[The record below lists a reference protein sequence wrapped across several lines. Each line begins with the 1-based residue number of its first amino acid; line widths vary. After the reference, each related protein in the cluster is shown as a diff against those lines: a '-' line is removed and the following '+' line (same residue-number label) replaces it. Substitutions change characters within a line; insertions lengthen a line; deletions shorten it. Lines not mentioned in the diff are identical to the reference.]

1 MAKSIK
7 VALELDTR
15 DFDKGIKN
23 VKTKTDSLGGSF
35 SNLGSIIAGVFTGF
49 AVKNVVDATLKMENF
64 RSTITAYLGSQ
75 TLANQEIERLS
86 ELSKGLTQDV
96 DDVTNS
102 FIVLKRN
109 GIDTSSEALTAFSK
123 VAAGNNKTFSQLAE
137 AVADGLTGEFERL
150 KEFGIKVSKENDKF
164 VIRMADGSKQVVNSA
179 REVVDAVRAQGEE
192 GGKFANVVAGPLNQ
206 AFSNLR
212 GSVFEATSILGDGFA
227 PALSDAAA
235 KLSEFI
241 NENKEFITNV
251 GQAMG
256 TALEFIANN
265 LNAVGAGL
273 AIAFG
278 PAVVKSIM
286 AVNAAIMK
294 NPLGLV
300 LGVVSM
306 AVTAFISLYNEV
318 GSVGTAFK
326 VIANGAVSAVNTII
340 NYFSGAGK
348 FISELFKG
356 VGEYLK
362 DAINP
367 FENADWTGSMGAAW
381 ERAKSEFDSTIESA
395 GPFELPFEIPPE
407 TFASVRA
414 DLQSFRDLQQQI
426 FSDGEVKNGLTLLQ
440 LEALAGQ
447 YQALGEDL
455 LKKGL
460 IEGETFN
467 QEMTNMQA
475 RVAALIALQQLK
487 NENAVEDE
495 EQAQRK
501 SDADARRAEAQAER
515 EQAAEERRV
524 EHHRKEMLRAQ
535 EVLAQSQAKFEADMR
550 DLDTTIE
557 KIGLTDT
564 QIEQLENTNDLNR
577 EREAKL
583 AEIARYN
590 ISDEEKNR
598 LQEEL
603 NQLYDDQIALSN
615 EKIAKTR
622 EEQRLFTSGWK
633 EAWAEYRSDAENNS
647 KRAKEL
653 FVTFSGQMENAFVDF
668 VMTGKAN
675 FRDLVSDMIK
685 QLLKIVAKK
694 IFVKIIDLLT
704 GGLGSLFEGFFD
716 TGGRIGAG
724 KFGIVGERG
733 PEIVTGPAQVIG
745 RRETAELMNQSAQP
759 NQVNYT
765 INAIDTASFKSLIS
779 RDPEFIYNVTV
790 AGSRR
795 IPR

>member
-1 MAKSIK
+1 MAKSIS

-15 DFDKGIKN
+15 DFDRGINSAKRELSGLN
-23 VKTKTDSLGGSF
+23 SEFENGKSKSEGFKMGIGGVATA
-35 SNLGSIIAGVFTGF
+35 IAGVTAAAF
-49 AVKNVVDATLKMENF
+49 ALKGALDAAQSVENLGITL
-64 RSTITAYLGSQ
+64 Q
-75 TLANQEIERLS
+75 TLYGDADKASAAMATVTE
-86 ELSKGLTQDV
+86 KAAGLTFALSDIQQGVPSLALVEDKLGGL
-96 DDVTNS
+96 DNAIDYTAGIASAFGMSFQEAATN
-102 FIVLKRN
+102 VQR
-109 GIDTSSEALTAFSK
+109 ALTAGIGSADLFRDK
-123 VAAGNNKTFSQLAE
+123 GVKAFLGFQEGVEYTAAETQAIFLNMFEEVTAANELAAGT
-137 AVADGLTGEFERL
+137 LTGQFSMMEDAAFQVMEAYGTAFGETL
-150 KEFGIKVSKENDKF
+150 KTE
-164 VIRMADGSKQVVNSA
+164 
-179 REVVDAVRAQGEE
+179 
-192 GGKFANVVAGPLNQ
+192 
-206 AFSNLR
+206 
-212 GSVFEATSILGDGFA
+212 LGDLNTLFA
-227 PALSDAAA
+227 
-235 KLSEFI
+235 
-241 NENKEFITNV
+241 ENKEQILSIARTL
-251 GQAMG
+251 GESLGA
-256 TALEFIANN
+256 ALTLVANN
-265 LNAVGAGL
+265 ADVLGAVMAGVFAAAAVGR
-273 AIAFG
+273 
-278 PAVVKSIM
+278 IM
-286 AVNAAIMK
+286 AVVTAVINFTRAMQAAAAAGTI
-294 NPLGLV
+294 LQ
-300 LGVVSM
+300 
-306 AVTAFISLYNEV
+306 AVT
-318 GSVGTAFK
+318 
-326 VIANGAVSAVNTII
+326 
-340 NYFSGAGK
+340 
-348 FISELFKG
+348 G
-356 VGEYLK
+356 VGIAKVAVGLTAAAGTLAYMNGLFDDQAVQIDEITGAENDLDSTRAEAHAGATTRSAERSAQQRLEEERVRATAEAEAEREQKRQEQAEK
-362 DAINP
+362 DA
-367 FENADWTGSMGAAW
+367 
-381 ERAKSEFDSTIESA
+381 ERAAK
-395 GPFELPFEIPPE
+395 
-407 TFASVRA
+407 
-414 DLQSFRDLQQQI
+414 
-426 FSDGEVKNGLTLLQ
+426 
-440 LEALAGQ
+440 
-447 YQALGEDL
+447 
-455 LKKGL
+455 
-460 IEGETFN
+460 
-467 QEMTNMQA
+467 
-475 RVAALIALQQLK
+475 
-487 NENAVEDE
+487 E
-495 EQAQRK
+495 EERAQRK
-501 SDADARRAEAQAER
+501 ADADARRAEAQAER

-590 ISDEEKNR
+590 ITDEEKNR

-622 EEQRLFTSGWK
+622 EEQQLFTSGWK

-724 KFGIVGERG
+724 KFGVVGEKG

-745 RRETAELMNQSAQP
+745 RRETAELMNQQAQP

-765 INAIDTASFKSLIS
+765 IVANDALSFKQMLS
-779 RDPEFIYNVTV
+779 RDPEFLYNVTV